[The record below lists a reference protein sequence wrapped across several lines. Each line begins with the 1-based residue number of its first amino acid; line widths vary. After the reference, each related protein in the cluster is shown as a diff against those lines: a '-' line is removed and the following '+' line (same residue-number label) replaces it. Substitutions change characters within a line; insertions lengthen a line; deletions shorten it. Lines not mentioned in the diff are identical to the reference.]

1 MAFISDFLLRISIM
15 APGFLLAISFHE
27 FAHAWVANYYG
38 DPTAKSR
45 GRLTLNPSAHYD
57 LFGTIILPLVLAMMN
72 LGIFGYAKPVPVDS
86 RHFKNYRKS
95 IFWVSFAGPLANI
108 ILMTL
113 SALFLAILRTKI
125 SPSFF
130 LYEEFTQMLIWSV
143 YINIFLAVFNLI
155 PFPPLDGSRMLSSF
169 LSYENQIKFEGLQ
182 SYSFLFFIVL
192 WTTNVF
198 SYLLIPAQKIGWGMV
213 GAFVWLLS

>member
-1 MAFISDFLLRISIM
+1 
-15 APGFLLAISFHE
+15 
-27 FAHAWVANYYG
+27 
-38 DPTAKSR
+38 
-45 GRLTLNPSAHYD
+45 
-57 LFGTIILPLVLAMMN
+57 
-72 LGIFGYAKPVPVDS
+72 
-86 RHFKNYRKS
+86 
-95 IFWVSFAGPLANI
+95 
-108 ILMTL
+108 
-113 SALFLAILRTKI
+113 
-125 SPSFF
+125 
-130 LYEEFTQMLIWSV
+130 MLIWSV

>member
-1 MAFISDFLLRISIM
+1 MEFLTDLILRISLM

-27 FAHAWVANYYG
+27 FAHAWVANRYG
-38 DPTAKSR
+38 DPTARLS
-45 GRLTLNPSAHYD
+45 GRLTLNPAAHYD
-57 LFGTIILPLVLAMMN
+57 LFGTIILPLALAAMN
-72 LGIFGYAKPVPVDS
+72 LGIFGYAKPVPVDP
-86 RHFKNYRKS
+86 RHFKDYRKS

-108 ILMTL
+108 ILMIISAFFL
-113 SALFLAILRTKI
+113 SIFVSKI

-130 LYEEFTQMLIWSV
+130 LHQEFQQMLIWSV

-169 LSYENQIKFEGLQ
+169 LSYEAQRKYESLQ
-182 SYSFLFFIVL
+182 NYTFLFFIVL

-198 SYLLIPAQKIGWGMV
+198 SYLLVPAQKLAWGVV
-213 GAFVWLLS
+213 GLFVWVLN

>member
-1 MAFISDFLLRISIM
+1 MDFITDFILRISIM

-38 DPTAKSR
+38 DPTAKAR
-45 GRLTLNPSAHYD
+45 GRLTLNPAAHYD
-57 LFGTIILPLVLAMMN
+57 LFGTIILPFVLAAMN

-95 IFWVSFAGPLANI
+95 IFWVSFAGPLANLV
-108 ILMTL
+108 LMTV

-130 LYEEFTQMLIWSV
+130 LFEEFTSMLIWSI

-155 PFPPLDGSRMLSSF
+155 PFPPLDGSRMLSTF
-169 LSYENQIKFEGLQ
+169 LSYENQIKFESLQ
-182 SYSFLFFIVL
+182 NYSFLFFIVL

-198 SYLLIPAQKIGWGMV
+198 SYLLVPAQKIGWGMV
-213 GAFVWLLS
+213 GIFVSLLS